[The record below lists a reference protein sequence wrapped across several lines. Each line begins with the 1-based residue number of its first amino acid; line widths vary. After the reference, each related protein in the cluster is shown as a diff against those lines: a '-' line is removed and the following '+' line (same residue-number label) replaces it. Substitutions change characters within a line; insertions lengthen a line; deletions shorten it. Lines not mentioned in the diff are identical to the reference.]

1 MALLLAYGIGR
12 GYRES
17 LERKKS
23 QKQLQDMTV
32 FKIEGM
38 MCSHCQANVER
49 TIKQIDGVE
58 NVEVILGEGIAKVS
72 GTAPAEAIIAA
83 VEAVGYKCRVA
94 DN

>member
-1 MALLLAYGIGR
+1 M
-12 GYRES
+12 S
-17 LERKKS
+17 K
-23 QKQLQDMTV
+23 TV
-32 FKIEGM
+32 LKIEGM

-58 NVEVILGEGIAKVS
+58 NVEVILGVGIAKVS

-83 VEAVGYKCRVA
+83 VEAAGYKCRVA